1 LGASFVSDNFQQI
14 TTTTKSLDYFN
25 SALGIFAQNN
35 LKASDKVIV
44 ESGLRFDISDKNN
57 IFILPRLSLLYK
69 INDHLTSRLG
79 GGLGYKNPT
88 IFSEDAEEKAF
99 QNINPLDFSK
109 VKPERSSGLNAD
121 INFKTTIFED
131 VSLSL
136 NQLFL
141 YDNSQSNYL
150 KSSFLTY

>member
-79 GGLGYKNPT
+79 GGLGYKTQP
-88 IFSEDAEEKAF
+88 
-99 QNINPLDFSK
+99 
-109 VKPERSSGLNAD
+109 SSLKMQKRKH
-121 INFKTTIFED
+121 FKTLTHLT
-131 VSLSL
+131 SQRL
-136 NQLFL
+136 N
-141 YDNSQSNYL
+141 L
-150 KSSFLTY
+150 KGLQV